1 MHFPTPQGTNSAT
14 FTPPPVDGSLYLAE
28 VYDFLG
34 QHSPNHPVFVY
45 DDNASLETITWSTL
59 VRAIHTAARL
69 VEGHIRPGDRNKNS
83 TVVAVLSTSDFIT
96 NFVLVAGIMRAGYQA
111 FPISTRNSA
120 VGIAHLVRTTRVKY
134 MFVGETPSTQR
145 LAAATCAQ
153 PSVDGPV
160 GSYMSVHPMPAFD
173 TLFLPEAQFV
183 PLPPM
188 VHPQPKHGALIL
200 HSSGTTSFPK
210 PVYFS
215 QQTLLQW
222 GMIPYFGETD
232 LCGTIMSYHSLTL
245 PYALGA
251 TCITWAPISG
261 ITVATFPPTA
271 DAPVPTPERVLAGAL
286 STSSSIILCVPAFIE
301 AWVKDPVQASDL
313 RGFSHIF
320 FAGAPLRKESGDLAI
335 SQSIQINSF
344 YGATEIGCA
353 SVFVPKGPA
362 PREWQYFKFSPHVK
376 PKLVPHSEDV
386 YQLIMMQSPTCT
398 LDVINVEYDGE
409 RGYNTNDLITR
420 HPTIPDLWRVCG
432 RADEQIILSTGT
444 KTNTLPIE
452 SAISRHPLVR
462 ACLVFG
468 QGRNHI
474 GILVEPVPEHAFD
487 PDNETELEGYRNK
500 IWPAVQEAN
509 ETSPI
514 YSRIFKEM
522 ILVTK
527 PSKPFIYTL
536 KQTPKRNDILA
547 AYAPEIEKSYGLS
560 DNSYQG
566 LAEMATPEAWGVEEC
581 TNVARMAVH
590 TVLMQPLRDDMDI
603 FQAGCDSVQATQIRM
618 ALFQTLRRA
627 MKVSTRQIPHNFV
640 YFNPTIKRL
649 GTYIAQIVHYGH
661 SSVALAMLSGKISEM
676 EGLALKYGSSFPTH
690 RPSPGASSSSSL
702 PGDIVLLTGST
713 GSFGTYILESL
724 IKDPTVSKV
733 YALNRQDVRGARS
746 VYIRQSAQLNARGL
760 DFNILDSNKLVLLE
774 GDASVENMG
783 LQVTMFEEI
792 RTSITCIIHAA
803 WNVNFNVALSSME
816 PLIAATRRLADLALS
831 SPHQTPPRLLFVS
844 SVNVFNNWTGGTVAP
859 EDFNPRPATAIG
871 SGYAES
877 KWVAEKILVKAAA
890 QTPLKP
896 CIVRIGQICGG
907 LDGSWSAAEW
917 FPTLVASGPVLR
929 CLPQALG
936 YISWIPAHHA
946 ANALI
951 EIRKALMLEDCFGE
965 DADYDMDIDDDLASP
980 DTDTSVSSLEFTDSD
995 GLSPTSTLPPSIQ
1008 RMSPSNPFPPSFTPQ
1023 GAPPTSDSVKFINL
1037 VHPHPVP
1044 AAPMMERLGEQ
1055 LGLPL
1060 VRYSEWLNA
1069 LESAAS
1075 TTSSSSMRNPS
1086 SSSLSNPAISLLHFY
1101 RSARPPSA
1109 ADSEAF
1115 GFTAM
1120 KTNNAVDTVPWLK
1133 DLSPIGREDVDK
1145 WVEYWRRVGLLR
1157 S

>member
-1 MHFPTPQGTNSAT
+1 MYFPTPQGATSAT
-14 FTPPPVDGSLYLAE
+14 FTPPPVDGSLYVPE
-28 VYDFLG
+28 VYDFLA
-34 QHSPNHPVFVY
+34 QHSPDHPVFVY
-45 DDNASLETITWSTL
+45 DDNDSLQTITWSKLT
-59 VRAIHTAARL
+59 RAIHTAARL
-69 VEGHIRPGDRNKNS
+69 VEMYIRPGDRNKNS
-83 TVVAVLSTSDFIT
+83 TVVAVLSTADFIT

-153 PSVDGPV
+153 PSIDGPV
-160 GSYMSVHPMPAFD
+160 GSYMSVHPMPMFD
-173 TLFLPEAQFV
+173 ALFLPPEDFV

-232 LCGTIMSYHSLTL
+232 LCGTIMSYHCLTL

-261 ITVATFPPTA
+261 ITVATFPPTV

-286 STSSSIILCVPAFIE
+286 STHSSIILCVPAFIE
-301 AWVKDPVQASDL
+301 AWVKDAVQTAEL
-313 RGFSHIF
+313 KGFSHIVRHFFITRILAAQKGVQF

-335 SQSIQINSF
+335 SQGIQINSF

-362 PREWQYFKFSPHVK
+362 PTEWQYFKFSPHVK

-386 YQLIMMQSPTCT
+386 YQLIMMQSPTCD
-398 LDVINVEYDGE
+398 LDVINVEYNGE
-409 RGYNTNDLITR
+409 RGYNTNDLITK

-462 ACLVFG
+462 SCLVFG

-474 GILVEPVPEHAFD
+474 GILVEPTPEYAFD
-487 PDNETELEGYRNK
+487 PDNETELESYRNK

-509 ETSPI
+509 EMSPI

-527 PSKPFIYTL
+527 PSKPFIYTV
-536 KQTPKRNDILA
+536 KQTPKRNDIFA

-560 DNSYQG
+560 DSSNQG
-566 LAEMATPEAWGVEEC
+566 LPEITTPEAWGVEEC

-649 GTYIAQIVHYGH
+649 GMYIAQIVHYGH

-676 EGLALKYGSSFPTH
+676 ETLALKYGSSFPNH
-690 RPSPGASSSSSL
+690 RPSLSGSSSSSL

-713 GSFGTYILESL
+713 GSFGAHILESL
-724 IKDPTVSKV
+724 IKDSTVSRV
-733 YALNRQDVRGARS
+733 YALNRKDVRGARS
-746 VYIRQSAQLNARGL
+746 IHVRQSTQLTARGL
-760 DFNILDSNKLVLLE
+760 DSTILESDKLVLLE
-774 GDASVENMG
+774 GDASQDNLG
-783 LQVTMFEEI
+783 LQTAMFDEI
-792 RTSITCIIHAA
+792 RTCITCIIHA
-803 WNVNFNVALSSME
+803 
-816 PLIAATRRLADLALS
+816 
-831 SPHQTPPRLLFVS
+831 
-844 SVNVFNNWTGGTVAP
+844 
-859 EDFNPRPATAIG
+859 
-871 SGYAES
+871 
-877 KWVAEKILVKAAA
+877 
-890 QTPLKP
+890 
-896 CIVRIGQICGG
+896 
-907 LDGSWSAAEW
+907 
-917 FPTLVASGPVLR
+917 
-929 CLPQALG
+929 
-936 YISWIPAHHA
+936 
-946 ANALI
+946 
-951 EIRKALMLEDCFGE
+951 
-965 DADYDMDIDDDLASP
+965 
-980 DTDTSVSSLEFTDSD
+980 
-995 GLSPTSTLPPSIQ
+995 
-1008 RMSPSNPFPPSFTPQ
+1008 
-1023 GAPPTSDSVKFINL
+1023 
-1037 VHPHPVP
+1037 
-1044 AAPMMERLGEQ
+1044 
-1055 LGLPL
+1055 
-1060 VRYSEWLNA
+1060 
-1069 LESAAS
+1069 
-1075 TTSSSSMRNPS
+1075 
-1086 SSSLSNPAISLLHFY
+1086 
-1101 RSARPPSA
+1101 
-1109 ADSEAF
+1109 
-1115 GFTAM
+1115 
-1120 KTNNAVDTVPWLK
+1120 
-1133 DLSPIGREDVDK
+1133 
-1145 WVEYWRRVGLLR
+1145 
-1157 S
+1157 

>member
-1 MHFPTPQGTNSAT
+1 MSFPTPQGAHSST
-14 FTPPPVDGSLYLAE
+14 FTPPPVDGSLFLPEIYDYLGE
-28 VYDFLG
+28 N
-34 QHSPNHPVFVY
+34 SPDHPIFVY
-45 DDNASLETITWSTL
+45 DDKSTLHTITWSQ
-59 VRAIHTAARL
+59 VARAIHNAARL
-69 VEGHIRPGDRNKNS
+69 VEGHIRSGDKNKNS
-83 TVVAVLSTSDFIT
+83 TVVAILSTSDFIT

-134 MFVGETPSTQR
+134 MFVGETPTNQR

-153 PSVDGPV
+153 PSIDGPV
-160 GSYMSVHPMPAFD
+160 GSYMTVHSMPLFD
-173 TLFLPEAQFV
+173 ALFLPSDAPFV
-183 PLPPM
+183 PLSPM
-188 VHPQPKHGALIL
+188 VHPHPKHGGLIL

-232 LCGTIMSYHSLTL
+232 LCGTVMSYHSLAL

-261 ITVATFPPTA
+261 ITVATFPPTV

-286 STSSSIILCVPAFIE
+286 ATSTSIILCVPAFIE
-301 AWVKDPVQASDL
+301 AWVKDPAQAAEL
-313 RGFSHIF
+313 KGFSHIF
-320 FAGAPLRKESGDLAI
+320 FAGAPLRKESGDLAV
-335 SQSIQINSF
+335 SHGIQINSF

-362 PREWQYFKFSPHVK
+362 PKEWQYFKFSPHVK

-386 YQLIMMQSPTCT
+386 YQLIMMQSPSCT

-409 RGYNTNDLITR
+409 RGYNTNDLITK

-462 ACLVFG
+462 SCLVFG

-474 GILVEPVPEHAFD
+474 GILVEPAPAYVFD
-487 PDNETELEGYRNK
+487 PDNEVDLEKYRNQ

-509 ETSPI
+509 EMSPI

-527 PSKPFIYTL
+527 PSKPFIYTM

-547 AYAPEIEKSYGLS
+547 QYAPEIEKSYGLS
-560 DNSYQG
+560 DISNQG
-566 LAEMATPEAWGVEEC
+566 LPEITTPEAWGVEEC

-590 TVLMQPLRDDMDI
+590 TVLMHPLGDNMDI

-676 EGLALKYGSSFPTH
+676 EGLAMKYGSSFPIH
-690 RPSPGASSSSSL
+690 HPSPIASSSS
-702 PGDIVLLTGST
+702 PPAGDIVLLTGST

-733 YALNRQDVRGARS
+733 YALNRQDVRRARS
-746 VYIRQSAQLNARGL
+746 VYLRQSARLDERGL
-760 DFNILDSNKLVLLE
+760 DFNILNSDKLFLLE
-774 GDASVENMG
+774 GDAALDNLG
-783 LQVTMFEEI
+783 LHKDVFEEV
-792 RTSITCIIHAA
+792 RCSITCIIHAA
-803 WNVNFNVALSSME
+803 WNVNFNVALSTME
-816 PLIAATRRLADLALS
+816 PLIAGTRRLADLALS
-831 SPHQTPPRLLFVS
+831 SPHRTPPRLLFVS
-844 SVNVFNNWTGGTVAP
+844 SVTVFNNWTGGTIAP
-859 EDFNPRPATAIG
+859 EAFNSRPATAIG

-877 KWVAEKILVKAAA
+877 KWVAEKILVKAAE
-890 QTPLKP
+890 QTSLKP

-929 CLPQALG
+929 CLPQAQG

-946 ANALI
+946 AKALI
-951 EIRKALMLEDCFGE
+951 EIRRSLTCEQNDVE
-965 DADYDMDIDDDLASP
+965 DIDDMDVDGMDDIPYSP
-980 DTDTSVSSLEFTDSD
+980 DASSDSSVSSLEFTDSE
-995 GLSPTSTLPPSIQ
+995 GSSGQLSPSIPRISPP
-1008 RMSPSNPFPPSFTPQ
+1008 NPFPPETS
-1023 GAPPTSDSVKFINL
+1023 APDKVKFINL
-1037 VHPHPVP
+1037 VHPHPIP
-1044 AAPMMERLGEQ
+1044 ASPMMERLGEH

-1060 VRYSEWLNA
+1060 VPYSEWLNA
-1069 LESAAS
+1069 LESSA
-1075 TTSSSSMRNPS
+1075 TTSSSIPGVSTT
-1086 SSSLSNPAISLLHFY
+1086 SLSNPAISLLHFY
-1101 RSARPPSA
+1101 RSARLPSA

-1115 GFTAM
+1115 GFTPM
-1120 KTNNAVDTVPWLK
+1120 KTNNAVETVPWLNT
-1133 DLSPIGREDVDK
+1133 LEQIGKEDIDK
-1145 WVEYWRRVGLLR
+1145 WVGYWRRVGLLR